1 MWLIYYLLIET
12 QRMTPRHREF
22 EAYRGPSDNAT
33 GLIVGRQRFF
43 AVVALLLF
51 TFMLCTTDL
60 SSAAYPAIRS
70 DVANQKSKELINTY
84 SPNTLNPTRKPS
96 SKPTTEQP
104 TNTLNPTRKPSIK
117 PKTGKPTNTLSPTHS
132 PSMKPAAG
140 QTTLLIEGKISVN
153 VTLGENTSSTYNSST
168 GVPIKMQDHKVLDK
182 VKTYNESGLENAED
196 VGIQIVQGK
205 ENDTAVEIVTWGR
218 DSEIKRS
225 DDTILKGNHTDAG
238 IRVSND
244 SKHEEKISGS
254 IVSRNVSEETGFDSD
269 DYSSKMEDE
278 NIVIMP
284 EDASEEDI
292 TMESSATIENDSDY
306 DDEISG
312 SFDNKNV
319 SDDTSLDSDD
329 YNSKMEDENIEIMP
343 ENSSEEEEEI
353 LMELSAT
360 DKEAEDL
367 LQAINDALDETQS
380 GIDEA

>member
-1 MWLIYYLLIET
+1 
-12 QRMTPRHREF
+12 MTPRHREF